1 MNRSQKGKLFEK
13 KAQDILSEQGY
24 WVEKARRMRFQV
36 QDLFGCWDLM
46 AVSKKEIRFVQVSSE
61 PFGSRSRADKEH
73 MLAFP
78 KPPGSCKEYWRWDQ
92 KKKEFEIAII

>member
-1 MNRSQKGKLFEK
+1 
-13 KAQDILSEQGY
+13 
-24 WVEKARRMRFQV
+24 
-36 QDLFGCWDLM
+36 M
-46 AVSKKEIRFVQVSSE
+46 AVSKKEIRFIQVSSE

-78 KPPGSCKEYWRWDQ
+78 KPPGSTKEYWRWNE

>member
-1 MNRSQKGKLFEK
+1 MNRTQKGKLYEK
-13 KAQDILSEQGY
+13 KAQDILAGRKY
-24 WVEKARRMRFQV
+24 WIEKARRMRFQT

-46 AVSKKEIRFVQVSSE
+46 AVSRKEIRFIQVSSE

-78 KPPGSCKEYWRWDQ
+78 KPPGSTKEYWRWNE